1 MDNRVKRWKEEY
13 ESLPR
18 HTHLPI
24 DHFITYFD
32 AINSI
37 GVTEAGGNS
46 RFPYTSEYRTAI
58 EAVKKWMR
66 AIGMS
71 VHEDAIGNVYGK
83 VKGINTHK
91 SLMLGSHIDTVPNGG
106 MFDGLLGVLS
116 ALSAVESFIERNG
129 MPKWSIEVAVFA
141 DEEGSRFNHGL
152 LGSRAMIGEI
162 NEDALHTYQD
172 DEGTTIA
179 EAMKADGLNPDEL
192 KSAERDMNEF
202 IGYLE
207 LHIEQGLVLEK
218 NKQQIGVVEGIA
230 GPARE
235 TFTFIGSADHA
246 GNTPMTMRQDALIGA
261 SELITTIEQLPS
273 KYSETAV
280 ATVGKIIN
288 APNGTNVV
296 AGKTT
301 VTVDIRDIDRDA
313 REKLI
318 DAIKT
323 NATRIAE
330 KRGLALKNSN
340 SIRVEPVH
348 MNDRMTNMI
357 EESTNELNL
366 TYRRMPSGA
375 GHDAMLLGKKIP
387 TGMIFVPSKNG
398 KSHTPEEW
406 TSLSECLDGILVME
420 RTLGKILSSYKED
433 S

>member
-1 MDNRVKRWKEEY
+1 MDNRVRRWKEEY
-13 ESLPR
+13 KPLPR
-18 HTHLPI
+18 HTHLPMN
-24 DHFITYFD
+24 HFITYFD
-32 AINSI
+32 AVNSI
-37 GVTEAGGNS
+37 GATEAGGNS
-46 RFPYTSEYRTAI
+46 RFPYTSEYREAI
-58 EAVKKWMR
+58 EWVKKWMR
-66 AIGMS
+66 EIGMS
-71 VHEDAIGNVYGK
+71 VQEDAIGNVYGK
-83 VKGINTHK
+83 IKGIHTHK

-116 ALSAVESFIERNG
+116 ALTAVESFIERNG

-162 NEDALHTYQD
+162 DEEALLTYRD
-172 DEGTTIA
+172 DEDTTLS
-179 EAMKADGLNPDEL
+179 EAMTADGLNPDGL
-192 KSAERDMNEF
+192 KSAERDMDEF

-207 LHIEQGLVLEK
+207 LHIEQGLVLET

-246 GNTPMTMRQDALIGA
+246 GNTPMNMRQDALIGA
-261 SELITTIEQLPS
+261 SELITSIEQLPA
-273 KYSETAV
+273 KYSDTAV
-280 ATVGKIIN
+280 ATVGKITN
-288 APNGTNVV
+288 SPNGTNVI

-313 REKLI
+313 RENLI
-318 DAIKT
+318 DAIKER
-323 NATRIAE
+323 ASSIA
-330 KRGLALKNSN
+330 KTRGLRLETSN

-348 MNDRMTNMI
+348 MNDEMTNMI

-375 GHDAMLLGKKIP
+375 GHDAMLVGKKIP

-406 TSLSECLDGILVME
+406 TSLTECLDGILVME
-420 RTLGKILSSYKED
+420 RTIGKILSGYKE